1 MNFRNKYHI
10 NIEPNS
16 VVVQQENKEET
27 AEVAETTQNT
37 DNSIEQQN
45 PVISKLNNLVNN
57 KWEISSGKYYSSPD
71 GTGSSGDFKNYQDAV
86 KVDLLNLLDEQG
98 NKICTI
104 SPDELSNLPEDIVEQ
119 VKGFQYH
126 VSNENTQLGWN
137 TDKQLDELNE
147 SDSIHSVQEE
157 KDSDMEMGE

>member
-1 MNFRNKYHI
+1 M
-10 NIEPNS
+10 S
-16 VVVQQENKEET
+16 
-27 AEVAETTQNT
+27 
-37 DNSIEQQN
+37 
-45 PVISKLNNLVNN
+45 SKN
-57 KWEISSGKYYSSPD
+57 
-71 GTGSSGDFKNYQDAV
+71 FKNYQEAV

-104 SPDELSNLPEDIVEQ
+104 SPDELSNLPEDIVNQ

-126 VSNENTQLGWN
+126 VSNENTELGWN

-147 SDSIHSVQEE
+147 SDSMHSVQEE